1 MQVCATFAS
10 SPRFQHRGGGQR
22 TLKITNLLI
31 AYFVCLNR
39 ELGKGALISS
49 FSGSQCVLRKGD
61 GSEVVARVS
70 PYPLV
75 LHQLLAQHHWDK
87 ATKLCHAVKVNLS
100 IDAERRSLFF
110 SFQGR
115 SVFLVIQDNV
125 V

>member
-1 MQVCATFAS
+1 MYVA
-10 SPRFQHRGGGQR
+10 
-22 TLKITNLLI
+22 
-31 AYFVCLNR
+31 CLNR

-87 ATKLCHAVKVNLS
+87 ATKLCHAVKVNHS
-100 IDAERRSLFF
+100 IGAERHSLSF
-110 SFQGR
+110 SFLSAVGGQQ
-115 SVFLVIQDNV
+115 L
-125 V
+125 